1 MSIDR
6 GADQI
11 LHMVRRIASE
21 RWIRAAEREVVGKF
35 SGLAWMVKDI
45 GTSKVPGRREQDHR
59 TVSGKNVAGLIQGGV
74 GP

>member
-11 LHMVRRIASE
+11 LHKVWRIASE

-45 GTSKVPGRREQDHR
+45 RTSKVPGRREQDHR
-59 TVSGKNVAGLIQGGV
+59 AVSGKDVAELIQGGV